1 MLADDDYEEHISDDD
16 WNNGNTDEEVYF
28 FHGDLSDIQVS
39 VYHQKEPIESDW
51 LVDHDPFPIPPEMH
65 LDPLPLVGSNDDLTF
80 EMQVTQISDSYL
92 ESSDRSGK
100 DGHSCSDKHSN

>member
-39 VYHQKEPIESDW
+39 IYHQKEPIESD
-51 LVDHDPFPIPPEMH
+51 
-65 LDPLPLVGSNDDLTF
+65 
-80 EMQVTQISDSYL
+80 
-92 ESSDRSGK
+92 
-100 DGHSCSDKHSN
+100 